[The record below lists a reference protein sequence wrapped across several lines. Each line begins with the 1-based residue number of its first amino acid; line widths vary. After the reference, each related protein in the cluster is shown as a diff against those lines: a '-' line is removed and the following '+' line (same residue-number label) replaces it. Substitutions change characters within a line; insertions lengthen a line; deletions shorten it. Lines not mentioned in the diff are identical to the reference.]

1 MHAFEIVQGT
11 PDLKDK
17 PVDKMSN
24 IYNVDF
30 EKETIF
36 FEHNKY
42 SISQDKNGSKGS
54 VIAKKMK
61 DNPAIRIQI
70 QGYTSQSGT
79 EAYNR
84 LLSQRRADELKEL
97 LIEKYGIDKGRI
109 EAIGKGEDPSS
120 HPTEARRAR
129 IIILE

>member
-1 MHAFEIVQGT
+1 
-11 PDLKDK
+11 
-17 PVDKMSN
+17 
-24 IYNVDF
+24 
-30 EKETIF
+30 
-36 FEHNKY
+36 Y
-42 SISQDKNGSKGS
+42 SISQDQNGTKGS

-61 DNPAIRIQI
+61 DNPAMRIQI
-70 QGYTSQSGT
+70 QGYASQPGT

-109 EAIGKGEDPSS
+109 EAIGKGEDPAAD
-120 HPTEARRAR
+120 PTEARRAR